1 MASGNFDELGA
12 LLARLNELRE
22 ESLFGEK
29 ERVRVHLRRG
39 NGSLNCRIVGVYLDT
54 SSSKEE
60 ITIDVF
66 MDNKVN
72 I

>member
-1 MASGNFDELGA
+1 MANGDLNELGS
-12 LLARLNELRE
+12 LLARLNELCE
-22 ESLFGEK
+22 DSLYGEK

-60 ITIDVF
+60 ITIDLF
-66 MDNKVN
+66 LDNKVN
-72 I
+72 V

>member
-1 MASGNFDELGA
+1 MAKGDLNELGS

-22 ESLFGEK
+22 DSLYGEK

-60 ITIDVF
+60 ITIDLF
-66 MDNKVN
+66 LDNKVN
-72 I
+72 V